1 MVSISTNQLLIVK
14 DVLLILGLILLT
26 VRKMA
31 LKLTSPP
38 SVFSQSRRL
47 SSSSLIPIRSKSTF
61 TGFRS
66 RTGVYLSK
74 TTALQSSTKLSV
86 AAESPAATIATDDW
100 GKVSAVLFDMDGVLC
115 NSEDLSRRAAV
126 DVFTEMGVEV
136 TVDDFVPFMG
146 TGEAK
151 FLGGVASVKEVKGFD
166 PDAAKE
172 RFFEIYLDKYAKPES
187 GIGFPGALELVT
199 ECKNKGLKV
208 AVASSA
214 DRIKVDANLKAA
226 GLSLTMFDAIVSA
239 DAFENLK
246 PAPDIFLAAAKILGV
261 PTSECVVIEDALAGV
276 QAAQAANMRC
286 IAVKTTL
293 SEAILK
299 DAGPSMIRDDIGN
312 ISINDILTGGSD
324 STSM

>member
-1 MVSISTNQLLIVK
+1 
-14 DVLLILGLILLT
+14 
-26 VRKMA
+26 MA

-146 TGEAK
+146 TGKCFENLENQLVYWLISLISLVWQLTGEAK

-172 RFFEIYLDKYAKPES
+172 RFFEIYLDK
-187 GIGFPGALELVT
+187 V
-199 ECKNKGLKV
+199 
-208 AVASSA
+208 
-214 DRIKVDANLKAA
+214 
-226 GLSLTMFDAIVSA
+226 
-239 DAFENLK
+239 
-246 PAPDIFLAAAKILGV
+246 IL
-261 PTSECVVIEDALAGV
+261 D
-276 QAAQAANMRC
+276 
-286 IAVKTTL
+286 
-293 SEAILK
+293 
-299 DAGPSMIRDDIGN
+299 
-312 ISINDILTGGSD
+312 
-324 STSM
+324 